1 MNITSFSLHFIALKS
16 ETWSLQYM
24 MSNFFYLQNT
34 QKGVGVAILTSTDGI
49 KVVSPDGKVV
59 D

>member
-1 MNITSFSLHFIALKS
+1 MELAVHDVKYFH
-16 ETWSLQYM
+16 
-24 MSNFFYLQNT
+24 LQNA

>member
-1 MNITSFSLHFIALKS
+1 MELAVHGVKC
-16 ETWSLQYM
+16 
-24 MSNFFYLQNT
+24 FYLQNT

-59 D
+59 DLLFWLLFFFILGLCFK

>member
-1 MNITSFSLHFIALKS
+1 MELAVHDVKCFH
-16 ETWSLQYM
+16 
-24 MSNFFYLQNT
+24 LQNA

-49 KVVSPDGKVV
+49 KVISPDGKVV

>member
-1 MNITSFSLHFIALKS
+1 MELSVHDVKCFH
-16 ETWSLQYM
+16 
-24 MSNFFYLQNT
+24 LQNA
-34 QKGVGVAILTSTDGI
+34 QKGVGVAILSSTDGI